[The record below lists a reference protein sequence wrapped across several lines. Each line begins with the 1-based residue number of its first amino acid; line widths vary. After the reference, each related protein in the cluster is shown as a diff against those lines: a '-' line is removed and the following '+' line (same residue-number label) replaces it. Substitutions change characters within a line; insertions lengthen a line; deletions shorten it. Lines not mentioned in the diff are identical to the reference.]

1 MGTSAKPCTGSIQE
15 KNGVWYTVIQ
25 VTINGRRR
33 SKWETTRLRANG
45 NKRKAL
51 AILDERKYQYVQ
63 KFMSG
68 RSGNLDR
75 GVDNNILFS
84 FFLQIWIDSQRANVS
99 SITSGSRESMLNSR
113 IRGFFDHRGITLQQL
128 SPADIEGFYNNLRH
142 DGRSGSTLIHY
153 HQFMNQALEAAVR
166 KDILLK
172 NPMKKVDRPKRQQ
185 VAGQFYS
192 KQEVEQLLALFE
204 NDPLYAL
211 IVVAVYYGMRR
222 SELLGLKWC
231 DIDFERNTISVE
243 NKVYYD
249 KERGD
254 DRGLVISN
262 QLKTASSRRTLPLVP
277 FVKNTL
283 LQEKAAQRERQLL
296 FKQEY
301 HREYLDMVFVDSV
314 GNLFKPSYVT
324 KHFHTILEGSTIK
337 PLRFH
342 DLRHTCAS
350 LLVINGVDM
359 KLVQRWLGHANYSTT
374 ADIYSHLDANAQDKT
389 AVAITEILR

>member
-84 FFLQIWIDSQRANVS
+84 DFLQIWIDSQRANVS

-211 IVVAVYYGMRR
+211 IVVAVYYGM
-222 SELLGLKWC
+222 G
-231 DIDFERNTISVE
+231 
-243 NKVYYD
+243 
-249 KERGD
+249 
-254 DRGLVISN
+254 
-262 QLKTASSRRTLPLVP
+262 
-277 FVKNTL
+277 
-283 LQEKAAQRERQLL
+283 
-296 FKQEY
+296 
-301 HREYLDMVFVDSV
+301 
-314 GNLFKPSYVT
+314 
-324 KHFHTILEGSTIK
+324 
-337 PLRFH
+337 
-342 DLRHTCAS
+342 
-350 LLVINGVDM
+350 
-359 KLVQRWLGHANYSTT
+359 
-374 ADIYSHLDANAQDKT
+374 
-389 AVAITEILR
+389 AVNC